1 MSDWISYP
9 RIVGPLEGASL
20 LLVDDDGAVG
30 LALGRILSLE
40 GAVVVVGAGGED
52 AIHVLERDNAEL
64 LDVVVTDLEMP
75 LVSGHELIA
84 VLQECRPGLPIVA
97 MTAFNPPVTFPTAVP
112 LFQKPFSPDE
122 LVLTLAPLVRQSQ
135 EMRRLAR
142 QMRADAAESRS
153 LARHQRAIAEQQLAK
168 AVDLRAALERQRVM
182 VRRTHT

>member
-1 MSDWISYP
+1 MSEWISYP

-84 VLQECRPGLPIVA
+84 VLQECRPGLPIG
-97 MTAFNPPVTFPTAVP
+97 
-112 LFQKPFSPDE
+112 
-122 LVLTLAPLVRQSQ
+122 R
-135 EMRRLAR
+135 
-142 QMRADAAESRS
+142 
-153 LARHQRAIAEQQLAK
+153 
-168 AVDLRAALERQRVM
+168 
-182 VRRTHT
+182 